1 MDEVIQQAIEAMKAG
16 GVIVYPT
23 DTIYGLG
30 ADALSPEG
38 CARVYELKGRPEN
51 NPIHV
56 VVADLSMAETVVELT
71 PLACKLAEQFLP
83 GALTLVLPAKPGVAE
98 ILTGGTGT
106 LGIRIP
112 NHPVCLE
119 IARQLGRP
127 FTATSANISGTGDCR
142 SLEAVRVSFGEK
154 IGEIAYMVDGG
165 ELPESRAST
174 VVDARG
180 EKPIILRQGPV
191 FLD

>member
-165 ELPESRAST
+165 ELPRARVRCLWNPSE
-174 VVDARG
+174 G
-180 EKPIILRQGPV
+180 
-191 FLD
+191 